1 MNMKFEFVTSDQS
14 FDCEFDSVIIM
25 ENRDFPYYEG
35 TYEVTPDVSEQK
47 LETKEKIMRD
57 DVIIKEIPFFE
68 TSNNSGGTT
77 VYIADLIE

>member
-1 MNMKFEFVTSDQS
+1 MNMKFEFMTSDQS

-35 TYEVTPDVSEQK
+35 AYEVTPDVSEQK
-47 LETKEKIMRD
+47 LETKQKIMRD

-68 TSNNSGGTT
+68 TSNNTVGTT